1 MASLYPYLIASL
13 PMLHFGMK
21 PPYSFQG
28 FLDCCSQLIPE
39 DDFNVLRTLPKT
51 EGFVKEYVCRP
62 VINKWLCFDT
72 ALRNELVKIRASR
85 KHIDATKYLRQDH
98 CLEVDVVHLALAAY
112 RNPSILEAEKFL
124 DKARWSLL
132 DELATGHY
140 FDLDY
145 LIVYAYKLLIL
156 ERWERMR
163 LADKEALLENAL
175 QKITE
180 E

>member
-1 MASLYPYLIASL
+1 MASLYPYLTASL
-13 PMLHFGMK
+13 PMLNFGMK

-28 FLDCCSQLIPE
+28 FLDYCAQLIPE
-39 DDFNVLRTLPKT
+39 DDFKVLSTLPRT
-51 EGFVKEYVCRP
+51 EEFVKECLCRP
-62 VINKWLCFDT
+62 VIKKWLCFDT

-85 KHIDATKYLRQDH
+85 KHIDAAKYLRRDH
-98 CLEVDVVHLALAAY
+98 CLEVDVMHLALAAH

-124 DKARWSLL
+124 DRERWSVL

-163 LADKEALLENAL
+163 LADKEALLENVL
-175 QKITE
+175 QKTSGE
-180 E
+180 